1 MSAIR
6 SIPGPAETGGKAIG
20 LASTATNQLDTI
32 TTTYL
37 EPLAIFNTIVNGIAN
52 VSLPTWRWFL
62 LMQRMHLGP
71 SIRPIGVKCV
81 GYGLQGMRP
90 FFSMA
95 PIDANLYS

>member
-62 LMQRMHLGP
+62 L
-71 SIRPIGVKCV
+71 I
-81 GYGLQGMRP
+81 
-90 FFSMA
+90 
-95 PIDANLYS
+95 